1 MNTEGGR
8 YVGVFFIGGAV
19 REMEACWPS
28 SVGPAGAG
36 AKPPCGALA
45 EDRRAERQGK
55 GVARLRQVGTGKAFQ
70 KRSAGVT
77 RRGVAVDASK
87 ARKDGIE
94 TGGPFSSSEMSL
106 AGARVPGQV
115 VSGVEAARVRSAALA
130 RNMRRRASIW
140 RPGSQAPRSRKGAC
154 QRRKP
159 EALSTDAALAGG
171 PARSSHEAP
180 ARWGGGGAKG
190 PAHQECRFDQPGPR
204 GPGRKRS

>member
-1 MNTEGGR
+1 
-8 YVGVFFIGGAV
+8 V

-77 RRGVAVDASK
+77 RRGVVVEASK
-87 ARKDGIE
+87 AKKDGIE
-94 TGGPFSSSEMSL
+94 IEGPFSSLEMSL

-115 VSGVEAARVRSAALA
+115 VSGVEAARARSAALA
-130 RNMRRRASIW
+130 RNVRRRASMW
-140 RPGSQAPRSRKGAC
+140 RPGGPNKSGVVGPKKVAKGSVP
-154 QRRKP
+154 RRKP
-159 EALSTDAALAGG
+159 KALSTDVSLAGG
-171 PARSSHEAP
+171 PARSNCEIP
-180 ARWGGGGAKG
+180 ARWGGGGVKG
-190 PAHQECRFDQPGPR
+190 PAHQECRFDQPGR
-204 GPGRKRS
+204 EFREEARKHAKAQ